1 MDIIL
6 IIILASILIA
16 TLSILYLNIKS
27 NIKKEDEN
35 KADEIANLNAEIIK
49 LKDSLN
55 TTINTSLSSMSSSF
69 NNLSTGVTK
78 DMTAALTKVDEKVAA
93 FNSQVENLN
102 ESQKGINKI
111 LAGVKKYGTLA
122 EFSLGSLIKDLLP
135 SSQYLSNVKM
145 KEETSENVEFAI
157 KLQEGVLVP
166 VDSHFPVERFKAIQD
181 AHQEDDK
188 KAIADA
194 RTKLAKAFK
203 EKAKSINEKYIVPPK
218 TTDFAIVYAPTESL
232 FLELANYQD
241 PNTKELLS
249 QELMKKYKVTVMGP
263 NNLSGYLQSLHM
275 GFQTLKVQ
283 KHATEIYDHLKTIST
298 RFTKHFDGIVNLRK
312 KLEEAMTAVDKFGTD
327 ARSIKRTLE
336 NKKDPE
342 QIEKAIETYKNLY
355 NATDITEIGEM
366 IDQGVRFCFVNLPN
380 SQIELIE
387 PLGDGSPIQNFL
399 DKNPKGGQHHIC
411 FEVKDIHEAKIEMEE
426 KGATVLNEPRIGA
439 HGTPI
444 IFIHPKDSDGVL
456 IELMETPKS

>member
-203 EKAKSINEKYIVPPK
+203 EKAKSVNEKYIVPPK

-241 PNTKELLS
+241 PNTKELLT
-249 QELMKKYKVTVMGP
+249 QELMKKYKVTIMGP

-283 KHATEIYDHLKTIST
+283 KHATEIYDHLKTISA

-312 KLEEAMTAVDKFGTD
+312 KLEEAMTVVDKFGTD

-336 NKKDPE
+336 NIKDPE
-342 QIEKAIETYKNLY
+342 QIEKAIETENVEKFEDIPRQAKN
-355 NATDITEIGEM
+355 
-366 IDQGVRFCFVNLPN
+366 
-380 SQIELIE
+380 
-387 PLGDGSPIQNFL
+387 
-399 DKNPKGGQHHIC
+399 
-411 FEVKDIHEAKIEMEE
+411 
-426 KGATVLNEPRIGA
+426 
-439 HGTPI
+439 
-444 IFIHPKDSDGVL
+444 
-456 IELMETPKS
+456 

>member
-1 MDIIL
+1 MQIMCKSSKEGIKQGLGWIDAEVKKIEEKDL
-6 IIILASILIA
+6 YPLPHMGWN
-16 TLSILYLNIKS
+16 TLH
-27 NIKKEDEN
+27 IKKDDKN
-35 KADEIANLNAEIIK
+35 KESEEIANLNAEIIK

-336 NKKDPE
+336 NIKDPE
-342 QIEKAIETYKNLY
+342 QIEKAIETENVEKFEDIPRQAKN
-355 NATDITEIGEM
+355 
-366 IDQGVRFCFVNLPN
+366 
-380 SQIELIE
+380 
-387 PLGDGSPIQNFL
+387 
-399 DKNPKGGQHHIC
+399 
-411 FEVKDIHEAKIEMEE
+411 
-426 KGATVLNEPRIGA
+426 
-439 HGTPI
+439 
-444 IFIHPKDSDGVL
+444 
-456 IELMETPKS
+456 